1 MATATKP
8 KPFRLLGSK
17 SDSLHDVHEAIL
29 SGLPYSTLARL
40 LKSFNGS
47 GDALLGS
54 LAIGPKRL
62 ALRKAKGRLSVAESE
77 RVYRFAHLLE
87 LATELYEG
95 SQSGAVEWLCSPA
108 WSFSGEPPL
117 MRARTEAGARQVEH
131 LIGRLE
137 HGVFS

>member
-17 SDSLHDVHEAIL
+17 SGDLRATHEAIL
-29 SGLPYSTLARL
+29 AGLPYSTLARL
-40 LKSFNGS
+40 IKSFDGS
-47 GDALLGS
+47 ADELLAP
-54 LAIGPKRL
+54 LAMGPKKL
-62 ALRKAKGRLSVAESE
+62 ALRKAKGRLTVAESE
-77 RVYRFAHLLE
+77 RVYRLARLLE

-95 SQSGAVEWLCSPA
+95 SEAGAIRWLCSPA
-108 WSFSGEPPL
+108 RSFSGETPL
-117 MRARTEAGARQVEH
+117 MRARTEVGARQVEH